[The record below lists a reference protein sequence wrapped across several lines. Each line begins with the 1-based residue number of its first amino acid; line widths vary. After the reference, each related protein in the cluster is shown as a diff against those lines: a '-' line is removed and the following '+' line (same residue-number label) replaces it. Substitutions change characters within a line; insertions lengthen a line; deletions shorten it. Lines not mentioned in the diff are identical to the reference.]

1 MHIPD
6 YRAADKHVFCRA
18 LQYITISHISL
29 KSNHSSPYLH
39 SPLAALRVTYQ
50 MRPPHLIH
58 GLCVIELDIQV
69 LVDAL
74 EGAADLDF
82 VFEFDGD
89 FLLDER
95 FEETIRG

>member
-1 MHIPD
+1 MHISD
-6 YRAADKHVFCRA
+6 YRAADKHIFCRA
-18 LQYITISHISL
+18 LQHITISLVSL
-29 KSNHSSPYLH
+29 DCLHTSLYLH

-58 GLCVIELDIQV
+58 GLCVIELDVQV
-69 LVDAL
+69 LVDRL
-74 EGAADLDF
+74 EGAANLDF

-95 FEETIRG
+95 FEETVRG

>member
-1 MHIPD
+1 
-6 YRAADKHVFCRA
+6 
-18 LQYITISHISL
+18 
-29 KSNHSSPYLH
+29 
-39 SPLAALRVTYQ
+39 

-58 GLCVIELDIQV
+58 GLGIVQLDVQV

-82 VFEFDGD
+82 IFEFDGD

-95 FEETIRG
+95 FEETRREVRDGRF

>member
-1 MHIPD
+1 
-6 YRAADKHVFCRA
+6 
-18 LQYITISHISL
+18 
-29 KSNHSSPYLH
+29 
-39 SPLAALRVTYQ
+39 

-58 GLCVIELDIQV
+58 GLCVIELDVQV
-69 LVDAL
+69 LVDGL

-95 FEETIRG
+95 FEETMRG

>member
-6 YRAADKHVFCRA
+6 YRTADKHVFCRA
-18 LQYITISHISL
+18 LQYIAISQISL
-29 KSNHSSPYLH
+29 KSNH

-50 MRPPHLIH
+50 MRPSHLIH
-58 GLCVIELDIQV
+58 GLCVIELNVQV
-69 LVDAL
+69 LVDGL

-95 FEETIRG
+95 FEETMRG